1 MKSDDAAYTGP
12 ERRINR
18 IAIPPCERCGS
29 SKPVVTARSAQTG
42 RRTFRGSDDPQVVD
56 HSKRGR
62 SSANA
67 TAGVSPGARIST
79 HRATVAPDTNAERA

>member
-29 SKPVVTARSAQTG
+29 SKPVVTARLADTLSVGCSVCAHVW
-42 RRTFRGSDDPQVVD
+42 S
-56 HSKRGR
+56 
-62 SSANA
+62 
-67 TAGVSPGARIST
+67 
-79 HRATVAPDTNAERA
+79 VAKSEAESI